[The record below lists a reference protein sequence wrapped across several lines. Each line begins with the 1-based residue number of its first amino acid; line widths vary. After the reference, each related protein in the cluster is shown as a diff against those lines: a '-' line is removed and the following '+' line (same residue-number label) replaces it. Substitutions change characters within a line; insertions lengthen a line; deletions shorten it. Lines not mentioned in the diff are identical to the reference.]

1 MTVDTCD
8 DLALRWVSDEDGTH
22 KLVGLVER
30 GLLYVEAIG
39 HNSCQSSVVQD
50 NLPIL

>member
-8 DLALRWVSDEDGTH
+8 DLALRWTSVQDGTH

-30 GLLYVEAIG
+30 GLLYVESIG
-39 HNSCQSSVVQD
+39 HDSCQSSVVQD
-50 NLPIL
+50 DLPTT